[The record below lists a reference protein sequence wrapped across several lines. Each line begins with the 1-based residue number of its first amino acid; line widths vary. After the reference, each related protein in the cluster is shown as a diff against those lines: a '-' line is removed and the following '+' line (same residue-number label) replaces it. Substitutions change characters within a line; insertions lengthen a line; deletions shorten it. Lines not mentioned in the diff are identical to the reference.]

1 MMKWLQN
8 ENLLRGAYFHST
20 KFWQHM
26 QIKKEKSSRRSTKFD
41 AVIAWK
47 YARKFCNGH
56 TKQCFN
62 EIRLHFFP
70 LNIYT
75 DHWVLFIVSFDD
87 KLVYS
92 IDSLGGT
99 HEQHY
104 DIMKVFLMLVL
115 SNRDDGGIDKERN
128 AWNHKPLSVPGN
140 CRQRDSFNCGIFVI
154 LYTIIIAN
162 DPSLLQ
168 DIASMSSTWISHTN
182 LNLWRG
188 FIFEVI
194 VSLSQGV

>member
-1 MMKWLQN
+1 M
-8 ENLLRGAYFHST
+8 
-20 KFWQHM
+20 
-26 QIKKEKSSRRSTKFD
+26 
-41 AVIAWK
+41 
-47 YARKFCNGH
+47 
-56 TKQCFN
+56 
-62 EIRLHFFP
+62 
-70 LNIYT
+70 
-75 DHWVLFIVSFDD
+75 
-87 KLVYS
+87 YS

-99 HEQHY
+99 HDRHY

-115 SNRDDGGIDKERN
+115 SNRDDGGIGKEMN
-128 AWNHKPLSVPGN
+128 ELNHKPLSVPGN